1 MSMAA
6 AFTELPCKV
15 LWRLTRK
22 EVPDAVALA
31 ALNLGNNTQV
41 SLGLPLTL
49 WSCAQQEVVLG
60 WEVVLSRVWL
70 CR

>member
-15 LWRLTRK
+15 LWRLTQK

-49 WSCAQQEVVLG
+49 WNF
-60 WEVVLSRVWL
+60 
-70 CR
+70 